1 MRRCV
6 QAHRAPNRSISPR
19 IPVTSTLRAKLALSL
34 ATAAALLAAA
44 PAHADETD
52 ELVSLINAWRA
63 APGNCQGRR
72 VAPLPPLKV
81 NPALGQM
88 GISSSGDLSQALE
101 EAGFR
106 PRHSEAVAFSGVS
119 DVHQVMDMLRRS
131 YCHMALDERFSVIGT
146 ARSGSK
152 WQILFAQPLLDKK
165 LPDWKEAGKAILR
178 AANAARAT
186 SRSCGGRTFPAAP
199 PMKWNPVLSQAAL
212 EHSRDMAHE
221 DNLTHQ
227 GSDGST
233 IGQRL
238 TRAGYQW
245 GLAGENIQAGVG
257 SPEEAVAGWVAS
269 PGHCVNLM
277 NPTFTEMGG
286 AYAVDRE
293 RRGGNIYWTQV
304 LSTPRR

>member
-1 MRRCV
+1 
-6 QAHRAPNRSISPR
+6 
-19 IPVTSTLRAKLALSL
+19 
-34 ATAAALLAAA
+34 
-44 PAHADETD
+44 
-52 ELVSLINAWRA
+52 
-63 APGNCQGRR
+63 
-72 VAPLPPLKV
+72 
-81 NPALGQM
+81 
-88 GISSSGDLSQALE
+88 
-101 EAGFR
+101 
-106 PRHSEAVAFSGVS
+106 
-119 DVHQVMDMLRRS
+119 
-131 YCHMALDERFSVIGT
+131 
-146 ARSGSK
+146 
-152 WQILFAQPLLDKK
+152 
-165 LPDWKEAGKAILR
+165 
-178 AANAARAT
+178 
-186 SRSCGGRTFPAAP
+186 
-199 PMKWNPVLSQAAL
+199 MKWNPVLSQAAL

-286 AYAVDRE
+286 AFAVDRE

>member
-6 QAHRAPNRSISPR
+6 RTHSAPKPQHSFR
-19 IPVTSTLRAKLALSL
+19 IPVTSTFRAKLVFSMA
-34 ATAAALLAAA
+34 AAAALLAA
-44 PAHADETD
+44 PPTHADDSD

-88 GISSSGDLSQALE
+88 GISSGGDLSQALE

-106 PRHSEAVAFSGVS
+106 PRHSEAVGFSGVS
-119 DVHQVMDMLRRS
+119 DARQVMDMLRRS

-152 WQILFAQPLLDKK
+152 WQIVFAQPLLDKK
-165 LPDWKEAGKAILR
+165 LADWKEAGKAILR
-178 AANAARAT
+178 AANTARAT
-186 SRSCGGRTFPAAP
+186 ARSCGGRMFDAAP
-199 PMKWNPVLSQAAL
+199 PMKWNPVLSQAAFD
-212 EHSRDMAHE
+212 HSRDMAHE

-245 GLAGENIQAGVG
+245 GLAGENIQAGVAT
-257 SPEEAVAGWVAS
+257 PEEAVAGWVAS

-286 AYAVDRE
+286 AYAIDRE

>member
-1 MRRCV
+1 V
-6 QAHRAPNRSISPR
+6 NLNTRATLACSI
-19 IPVTSTLRAKLALSL
+19 A
-34 ATAAALLAAA
+34 ATALFAAA
-44 PAHADETD
+44 PVHATGTD
-52 ELVSLINAWRA
+52 ELVALINAWRS
-63 APGNCQGRR
+63 APGTCQGHR
-72 VAPLPPLKV
+72 VAPLPPLKPA
-81 NPALGQM
+81 PALGQM
-88 GISSSGDLSQALE
+88 GISNSGALKDALE
-101 EAGFR
+101 DAGFR
-106 PRHSEAVAFSGVS
+106 PRHSEAIGISGVN
-119 DVHQVMDMLRRS
+119 DARGVVDMLRRDH
-131 YCHMALDERFSVIGT
+131 CHMVLDARFSAIGT
-146 ARSGSK
+146 ARSGNN
-152 WQILFAQPLLDKK
+152 WQIVFAQPLLDKK

-186 SRSCGGRTFPAAP
+186 ARSCGGRDFPAAP
-199 PMKWNPVLSQAAL
+199 PMKWNAALSQAAFD
-212 EHSRDMAHE
+212 HSRDMAHE

-238 TRAGYQW
+238 TRIGYQW

-286 AYAVDRE
+286 AYAIDRE

>member
-1 MRRCV
+1 MKPTF
-6 QAHRAPNRSISPR
+6 RA
-19 IPVTSTLRAKLALSL
+19 TLACSMA
-34 ATAAALLAAA
+34 AAAALFAAA
-44 PAHADETD
+44 PAHANGAD
-52 ELVSLINAWRA
+52 ELVTLINAWRA

-72 VAPLPPLKV
+72 VAPLPALK
-81 NPALGQM
+81 NAPALGQM
-88 GISSSGDLSQALE
+88 GISNSGALKEALE
-101 EAGFR
+101 DAGYR
-106 PRHSEAVAFSGVS
+106 PRHSEAIAISGLSEARGV
-119 DVHQVMDMLRRS
+119 VDMLRRDH
-131 YCHMALDERFSVIGT
+131 CHMVLDARFSAIGT
-146 ARSGSK
+146 ARRGDN
-152 WQILFAQPLLDKK
+152 WQIVFAQPLLDNK
-165 LPDWKEAGKAILR
+165 LKDWKDAGKAILR
-178 AANAARAT
+178 AANAARA
-186 SRSCGGRTFPAAP
+186 SARSCGGRMFPAAP
-199 PMKWNPVLSQAAL
+199 PMKWNAALSQAAFD
-212 EHSRDMAHE
+212 HSRDMAQE

-286 AYAVDRE
+286 AYAIDRE